1 MLLIGIALIG
11 LGAAVIQSTK
21 YTHKHTPKVPFTP
34 YTGPIY
40 NRHGRELIR

>member
-21 YTHKHTPKVPFTP
+21 YTQAQPSDRLITP
-34 YTGPIY
+34 YTGPLY
-40 NRHGRELIR
+40 SRNGREIG